1 MLAYVFRGI
10 HEGLV
15 MGRRILVIDDEPD
28 IVYMVKVI
36 LRSAGCEV
44 ATAAGI
50 KDGTAMIESE
60 DPDLILL
67 DLRLI
72 DGDGMEVLEAMRAN
86 GKIDSIPVI
95 ILSAHA
101 TPSTSERALA
111 AGAKGYITKPFIAGQ
126 LVDAVNAQL
135 GHPGDRDGT

>member
-1 MLAYVFRGI
+1 
-10 HEGLV
+10 
-15 MGRRILVIDDEPD
+15 MGRRVLVVDDEPD

-44 ATAAGI
+44 STAGGVAEATEVLAV
-50 KDGTAMIESE
+50 D

-67 DLRLI
+67 DLRLA
-72 DGDGMEVLEAMRAN
+72 DGDGMEVLEAMRSS

-101 TPSTSERALA
+101 TPSTSEKAIA

-126 LVDAVNAQL
+126 LVDAVNQHL
-135 GHPGDRDGT
+135 GPA

>member
-1 MLAYVFRGI
+1 
-10 HEGLV
+10 

-44 ATAAGI
+44 STAAGV
-50 KDGTAMIESE
+50 KEGTAMIESE
-60 DPDLILL
+60 APDLILL
-67 DLRLI
+67 DLRLT

-86 GKIDSIPVI
+86 GKIETIPVL

-101 TPSTSERALA
+101 TPTTSEKALA
-111 AGAKGYITKPFIAGQ
+111 AGARGYITKPFIAGQ
-126 LVDAVNAQL
+126 LVEAVNAQL
-135 GHPGDRDGT
+135 GQPQERGAT

>member
-1 MLAYVFRGI
+1 
-10 HEGLV
+10 
-15 MGRRILVIDDEPD
+15 MGRRVLVIDDEPD

-44 ATAAGI
+44 ATAGGV
-50 KDGTAMIESE
+50 KDGTAMIDSDE
-60 DPDLILL
+60 PDLVLL
-67 DLRLI
+67 DLRLT
-72 DGDGMEVLEAMRAN
+72 DGDGMEVLEAMRAT

-101 TPSTSERALA
+101 TPATSEKAIA

-135 GHPGDRDGT
+135 GQPRESDAR

>member
-1 MLAYVFRGI
+1 
-10 HEGLV
+10 
-15 MGRRILVIDDEPD
+15 MGRRVLVIDDEPD

-44 ATAAGI
+44 STAAGI
-50 KDGTAMIESE
+50 KDGTAMIESD

-67 DLRLI
+67 DLRLM
-72 DGDGMEVLEAMRAN
+72 DGDGMEVLDAMRAT

-101 TPSTSERALA
+101 TPATSEKALA

-126 LVDAVNAQL
+126 LVEAVNAQL
-135 GHPGDRDGT
+135 GQPQDRDAT

>member
-1 MLAYVFRGI
+1 
-10 HEGLV
+10 

-44 ATAAGI
+44 STAGGVTE
-50 KDGTAMIESE
+50 GTAMIESE

-67 DLRLI
+67 DLRLT
-72 DGDGMEVLEAMRAN
+72 DGDGMEVLAAMRAN
-86 GKIDSIPVI
+86 GKIETIPVL

-101 TPSTSERALA
+101 TPATSEKALA
-111 AGAKGYITKPFIAGQ
+111 SGARGYITKPFIAGQ
-126 LVDAVNAQL
+126 LVEAVNAQL
-135 GHPGDRDGT
+135 GQPQERGTT

>member
-1 MLAYVFRGI
+1 
-10 HEGLV
+10 
-15 MGRRILVIDDEPD
+15 MGRHVLVIDDEPD

-44 ATAAGI
+44 STAGGVKEGAALV
-50 KDGTAMIESE
+50 DAVE
-60 DPDLILL
+60 PDLVLL
-67 DLRLI
+67 DLRLT
-72 DGDGMEVLEAMRAN
+72 DGDGMEVLEAMRAS

-101 TPSTSERALA
+101 TPATSEKAMS
-111 AGAKGYITKPFIAGQ
+111 AGATGYITKPFIAGQ

-135 GHPGDRDGT
+135 GEPQDRRPT

>member
-1 MLAYVFRGI
+1 
-10 HEGLV
+10 
-15 MGRRILVIDDEPD
+15 MGRRVLVVDDEPD

-44 ATAAGI
+44 TTAAGVAEATSMLAV
-50 KDGTAMIESE
+50 D

-67 DLRLI
+67 DLRLA
-72 DGDGMEVLEAMRAN
+72 DGDGMEVLDAMRSS

-101 TPSTSERALA
+101 TPSTSEKALA

-126 LVDAVNAQL
+126 LVDAVNQHL
-135 GHPGDRDGT
+135 GSA

>member
-1 MLAYVFRGI
+1 
-10 HEGLV
+10 
-15 MGRRILVIDDEPD
+15 MGRRVLVIDDEPD

-44 ATAAGI
+44 STAAGV
-50 KDGTAMIESE
+50 KDGTAMIDS
-60 DPDLILL
+60 DAPDLVLL
-67 DLRLI
+67 DLRLT
-72 DGDGMEVLEAMRAN
+72 DGDGMEVLEAMRAS
-86 GKIDSIPVI
+86 GKIESIPVL

-101 TPSTSERALA
+101 TPATSEKALA

-135 GHPGDRDGT
+135 DRPQERSAT

>member
-1 MLAYVFRGI
+1 
-10 HEGLV
+10 
-15 MGRRILVIDDEPD
+15 MGRRVLVVDDEPD

-44 ATAAGI
+44 TTAGGVAEATSMLAV
-50 KDGTAMIESE
+50 D

-67 DLRLI
+67 DLRLA
-72 DGDGMEVLEAMRAN
+72 DGDGMEVLEAMRSS
-86 GKIDSIPVI
+86 GKLESIPVI

-101 TPSTSERALA
+101 TPSTSEKAIA

-126 LVDAVNAQL
+126 LVDAVNQHL
-135 GHPGDRDGT
+135 GPS

>member
-1 MLAYVFRGI
+1 MLV
-10 HEGLV
+10 V
-15 MGRRILVIDDEPD
+15 DDEPD

-36 LRSAGCEV
+36 LRSAGCDVTTAGGV
-44 ATAAGI
+44 AEANSKLAV
-50 KDGTAMIESE
+50 E

-67 DLRLI
+67 DLRLS
-72 DGDGMEVLEAMRAN
+72 DGDGMEVLEAMRSS
-86 GKIDSIPVI
+86 GKIESIPVI

-126 LVDAVNAQL
+126 LVDAVNQHL
-135 GHPGDRDGT
+135 GPA